1 MRFDSEVQI
10 FVFRSEKRI
19 GLLMQSHMAK
29 SDGIKSYLRIR
40 WLKPLDYGA
49 KSDDS
54 AHRILKSKN
63 GIGLQ
68 SSKNLTEQS
77 LVPQQ
82 YKVHTEVRVAIDA
95 LGYEYNYDARTQ
107 SPRLSAARLRVQRL

>member
-1 MRFDSEVQI
+1 MA
-10 FVFRSEKRI
+10 
-19 GLLMQSHMAK
+19 QSA
-29 SDGIKSYLRIR
+29 DFG
-40 WLKPLDYGA
+40 P

-63 GIGLQ
+63 GIGLR
-68 SSKNLTEQS
+68 SSKNLTAQS